1 MNEIITF
8 NASKS
13 HDNIGIRKYEWLINS
28 QVINGKIINYI
39 FTEIGDK
46 KVTLRVCDECCN
58 RAQTTITVSVEDNE
72 KPVADAGNNL
82 NIDEGTEV
90 ILDGSESYDNVG
102 IKNYTWMVD
111 KNTSLYGSTP
121 EYIFEDP
128 GTYFVEL
135 NVTVEAG
142 NYDKDII
149 IVWVKDTT
157 DPVADAGQN
166 WTIYTDQKVELFG
179 SGSYD
184 NYRITRYEWH
194 IGNEVYYG
202 ETIITE
208 FSKVGEFKVT
218 LKVIDDAENL
228 DTDPIYVTVN
238 DGKKPT
244 ADAGEDSVVVVDEKV
259 MLNGKYSSDNVGIV
273 NYTWT
278 IVEKNE
284 VVYGESAV
292 YKFEESGT
300 YTVRLTVRD
309 GNNNIDQDSIKI
321 EVEEKEEPLSFLN
334 ILLPI
339 IIFVLALVSLFIF
352 FYTNES
358 KKDSKK
364 EIKKDEEEKTTEEEE
379 TEDISREEIVS
390 KLESGELTPKQLEEL
405 MAESQKKM
413 RKDIAEIYQ
422 YLEVLRSKAR
432 QYREGKAKESKEE
445 EESKQQEDKVSS
457 EPEKESEPQEQKP
470 TEPQEAPPELDEMP
484 DEGEENMEDMM
495 KQLEDMDDSEAPDG
509 FPTPDDEEPPSLE
522 DAAETGDISQDDID
536 DLFH

>member
-1 MNEIITF
+1 
-8 NASKS
+8 
-13 HDNIGIRKYEWLINS
+13 
-28 QVINGKIINYI
+28 
-39 FTEIGDK
+39 
-46 KVTLRVCDECCN
+46 
-58 RAQTTITVSVEDNE
+58 
-72 KPVADAGNNL
+72 
-82 NIDEGTEV
+82 
-90 ILDGSESYDNVG
+90 
-102 IKNYTWMVD
+102 
-111 KNTSLYGSTP
+111 
-121 EYIFEDP
+121 FEDP

-166 WTIYTDQKVELFG
+166 WTIYTDQKVELNG
-179 SGSYD
+179 SESYD
-184 NYRITRYEWH
+184 NYRISRYEWQ

-202 ETIITE
+202 ETIIHE

-218 LKVIDDAENL
+218 LKVIDDAGNI
-228 DTDPIYVTVN
+228 DTDPIYVTVK

-244 ADAGEDSVVVVDEKV
+244 ADAGEDSVVVVDEEV
-259 MLNGKYSSDNVGIV
+259 MLNGKHSSDNVGIE

-284 VVYGESAV
+284 VVYGESAI
-292 YKFEESGT
+292 YEFEESGT
-300 YTVRLTVRD
+300 YTVRLTVSD
-309 GNNNIDQDSIKI
+309 ENNNIDHDSIKI
-321 EVEEKEEPLSFLN
+321 EVEEKEEPLSFFN

-364 EIKKDEEEKTTEEEE
+364 EIKKDEEEKTTEEEG

-484 DEGEENMEDMM
+484 DEGEENMENMM